1 MRRHGKVIG
10 NTSDGQKP
18 LSRWKRFRYHLEA
31 AFLELLAAL
40 LPLLSR
46 RLFVRVADAAG
57 GAAFHL
63 MARDRRIALT
73 NLDLAF
79 GQSKSVEEKRHIA
92 RSAFQTF
99 ARNFLGLF
107 WMRRLRRETLDRLV
121 EVDPESLQCLKD
133 CHARGKGVIF
143 VTLHYGEWEL
153 LALATTLLYGLPPNI
168 VTEELRNP
176 HVARIL
182 DRLRAR
188 DGNRVVSQRFAM
200 TKLFKA
206 LKRGECVALLI
217 DLNALPKRGGMWL
230 DFFGKPVFGHSG
242 PAALALHTDA
252 AIIGCVAHPLPD
264 GRLRV
269 VYGPEIRHKNTG
281 DDDAD
286 LRAINQQCL
295 RFCED
300 IIRRQPGY
308 WLWFY
313 KRWRFRPTAEQS
325 GLPDYSHQIGQV
337 RPLAEAASH

>member
-1 MRRHGKVIG
+1 VS
-10 NTSDGQKP
+10 TGQKS

-40 LPLLSR
+40 LPLLPR
-46 RLFVRVADAAG
+46 KMFVRVANAAG

-73 NLDLAF
+73 NLDVAF
-79 GQSKSVEEKRHIA
+79 GQSKSAEEKRHIA

-107 WMRRLRRETLDRLV
+107 WNQRLRPETLGRLV
-121 EVDPESLQCLKD
+121 EFDTEGLRCLQD

-153 LALATTLLYGLPPNI
+153 LALATAHQGFPTNI
-168 VTEELRNP
+168 VTEELSNP
-176 HVARIL
+176 HAARIL

-188 DGNRVVSQRFAM
+188 DGNRAISQRFAM

-217 DLNALPKRGGMWL
+217 DLNALPRRGGLWL

-242 PAALALHTDA
+242 PGALAIHTGA
-252 AIIGCVAHPLPD
+252 AIIVCVAHPLPD
-264 GRLRV
+264 GRFRV
-269 VYGPEIRHKNTG
+269 VYGPEIRHESTG
-281 DDDAD
+281 NDDAD
-286 LRAINQQCL
+286 LQAINQQCL
-295 RFCED
+295 SFCED

-313 KRWRFRPTAEQS
+313 KRWRFRPTADQ
-325 GLPDYSHQIGQV
+325 GDFPDYSHQIRQAP
-337 RPLAEAASH
+337 PLAEVASR